1 MIVDGGSG
9 YTAPTVTIGDVFS
22 TPGIVPASCS
32 ATVTAFGDQQHHARG
47 GNPARF
53 AQTNNCPIG
62 GTGLAA
68 GGSCTITVTFTPNRR
83 AARSATV
90 VIRDNAANS
99 PQSVALSGTG
109 I

>member
-1 MIVDGGSG
+1 VSVSPTSVAFGNVPMNTTS
-9 YTAPTVTIGDVFS
+9 APQTITVTNTS
-22 TPGIVPASCS
+22 TVPLVINSI
-32 ATVTAFGDQQHHARG
+32 TLG
-47 GNPARF
+47 GNNPARF
-53 AQTNNCPIG
+53 GQTNNCPIG

-99 PQSVALSGTG
+99 PQSVALTGTG